1 MTLPLHLRAPGAEA
15 DLDLCEFKF
24 KASLVYIVSS
34 RTTKATKRNHVSK
47 NQKPNQNKQ
56 TNKKIQ
62 SQKRG
67 SLWRHFFLST
77 VTAEARKRA
86 LFEDISSSVLSF

>member
-1 MTLPLHLRAPGAEA
+1 MVELQRLRQT
-15 DLDLCEFKF
+15 DLWEFK
-24 KASLVYIVSS
+24 AILVYRVSP

-56 TNKKIQ
+56 KIQ
-62 SQKRG
+62 SQKKG

-77 VTAEARKRA
+77 VP
-86 LFEDISSSVLSF
+86 LSPGKFTGAQGQQTLTSEVFCRGLGRWLSG